1 MPIGPLRRSGMSSH
15 PNHRE
20 HLIQAALRLFRRQG
34 YAGTGL
40 REILEHSKAPKGS
53 LYHYFPGGKE
63 ELGREA
69 LAAGGRAVERT
80 LDGIL
85 ASTRTGDEF
94 ILRYMHGLA
103 DWLAQSGF
111 RDGCPIAT
119 TILELAPDST
129 PISEAGKAAIDR
141 WIERIS
147 QAFIRD
153 GMQEQVA
160 RDRALLTVAVT
171 EGALIVAR
179 AQRSA
184 EPIRVA
190 ALQLVGL
197 SASTSPAWP
206 DETITG
212 AAASSETATE
222 TSVPE
227 RSIS

>member
-1 MPIGPLRRSGMSSH
+1 MPSH

-20 HLIQAALRLFRRQG
+20 NLIQAALRLFRRQG

-40 REILEHSKAPKGS
+40 KEILEHSKAPKGS

-80 LDGIL
+80 LEGIL

-119 TILELAPDST
+119 TVLELAPDST
-129 PISEAGKAAIDR
+129 PISEAGKVAIDG

-147 QAFIRD
+147 QAYIRD

-160 RDRALLTVAVT
+160 REKALLTIAVT

-179 AQRSA
+179 VQRST

-197 SASTSPAWP
+197 SGWSSAGWG
-206 DETITG
+206 DENITDE
-212 AAASSETATE
+212 ASSETP
-222 TSVPE
+222 VPE
-227 RSIS
+227 GSIP